1 MKWPAGALGDE
12 AHWGPAMHLRIAPSA
27 MTLLCGAAA
36 LLGVLSCGKAPA
48 PELEPARSA
57 TAAGPAAGPEAAA
70 GSAAGAVTGPGA
82 ATASGSDAATASGP
96 GAASAS
102 GPAASSASE
111 APTSSG
117 SASPA
122 SSADAPVCPP
132 CPCAEVDPEGLATS
146 PSVRDKLTLER
157 VAFSDLP
164 GWDDDRHAEAL
175 PAVLASCAKLD
186 ELGDEAPLGVDGN
199 GGRARHWRSFCKGA
213 RALATGK
220 KGDDAA
226 AKALFEREL
235 IPYAASGRQGR
246 DGKMTGYY
254 VQSLRGSRTRHGKYQ
269 TPMYGRPS
277 DLVVVD
283 LAPFL
288 PDARG
293 RRVWGR
299 LDAKK
304 GAVVPY
310 ATRAEIR
317 RGALRDKKLELL
329 WVDSPIDALFT
340 QIQGS
345 GKVLL
350 DDGSEQWLEFA
361 GKNGRAYRGVGKIL
375 RDLGEPPGTGT
386 MQGIRRYFAAHPD
399 KFDEI
404 ADQNQ
409 SFVFFALSK
418 RPGAIGS
425 QGVVLTPRR
434 SMAVDRAFVAA
445 STPIWV
451 ETRAPDA
458 KGAVKPWRQLLVAQ
472 DTGEGI
478 RGAVRGD
485 IYWGHDAEATDIAG
499 HMGGKGR
506 YWLLL
511 PRGLKVQ

>member
-1 MKWPAGALGDE
+1 MVCARSALFTLGTLAALGALG
-12 AHWGPAMHLRIAPSA
+12 
-27 MTLLCGAAA
+27 
-36 LLGVLSCGKAPA
+36 CGKAPA
-48 PELEPARSA
+48 VQ
-57 TAAGPAAGPEAAA
+57 PAAAAA
-70 GSAAGAVTGPGA
+70 PPVAAA
-82 ATASGSDAATASGP
+82 A
-96 GAASAS
+96 
-102 GPAASSASE
+102 PAA
-111 APTSSG
+111 PPV
-117 SASPA
+117 ASPA
-122 SSADAPVCPP
+122 PAAPVSPAPAAPELSDGPACPP
-132 CPCAEVDPEGLATS
+132 CPCAEVDPEGLSTS

-157 VAFSDLP
+157 ASFSDLP
-164 GWDDDRHAEAL
+164 GWSDDHHAEAL

-186 ELGDEAPLGVDGN
+186 ELADDAPLGVDGN
-199 GGRARHWRSFCKGA
+199 GGRARHWRALCRGA
-213 RALATGK
+213 RAVARRAPK
-220 KGDDAA
+220 DADAA

-235 IPYAASGRQGR
+235 QPYAASGREGR

-254 VQSLRGSRTRHGKYQ
+254 VQALRGSRTKHGRYQ
-269 TPMYGRPS
+269 TPIYGRPA
-277 DLVVVD
+277 DLLVVD

-293 RRVWGR
+293 RRIWGR

-304 GAVVPY
+304 GSVVPY

-317 RGALRDKKLELL
+317 GGALRGQNLELL
-329 WVDSPIDALFT
+329 WVDSHVDALFA

-345 GKVLL
+345 GKVAL
-350 DDGSEQWLEFA
+350 DDGREQWIEFA

-386 MQGIRRYFAAHPD
+386 MQGIRKYFAAHPD

-409 SFVFFALSK
+409 SFVFFGLSK
-418 RPGAIGS
+418 KAGAIGS

-458 KGAVKPWRQLLVAQ
+458 TGAVRPWRQLLVAQ

-485 IYWGHDAEATDIAG
+485 IYWGHDAEATEIAG

-511 PRGLKVQ
+511 PRALKVATQ

>member
-1 MKWPAGALGDE
+1 MLRALPLLLSVFVAALGAAACGKAAAPE
-12 AHWGPAMHLRIAPSA
+12 APSA
-27 MTLLCGAAA
+27 TPPAALPSIAPGAPGAPGAAA
-36 LLGVLSCGKAPA
+36 APCPPAAESPAAPA
-48 PELEPARSA
+48 AES
-57 TAAGPAAGPEAAA
+57 PAA
-70 GSAAGAVTGPGA
+70 
-82 ATASGSDAATASGP
+82 
-96 GAASAS
+96 
-102 GPAASSASE
+102 
-111 APTSSG
+111 
-117 SASPA
+117 PA
-122 SSADAPVCPP
+122 SSADGPVCPP

-157 VAFSDLP
+157 VDFSALP
-164 GWDDDRHAEAL
+164 GWADDRHAEAL
-175 PAVLASCAKLD
+175 PAVLASCHKLD
-186 ELGDEAPLGVDGN
+186 DLADDAPLGVDGN
-199 GGRARHWRSFCKGA
+199 GGRARHWRALCRGA
-213 RALATGK
+213 RKLAA
-220 KGDDAA
+220 GDHAA
-226 AKALFEREL
+226 ARAFFEREL
-235 IPYAASGRQGR
+235 VPYAASGREGR

-254 VQSLRGSRTRHGKYQ
+254 VAALRGSRTKRGRYDV
-269 TPMYGRPS
+269 PVYGRPD
-277 DLVVVD
+277 DLAVVD

-299 LDAKK
+299 FDARK

-310 ATRAEIR
+310 VTRAQIR
-317 RGALRDKKLELL
+317 RGALRGKGLEIL
-329 WVDSPIDALFT
+329 WVDDRVDLLFA

-345 GKVLL
+345 GKVAL
-350 DDGSEQWLEFA
+350 DDGAEQWIEFA
-361 GKNGRAYRGVGKIL
+361 GKNGRAYRGVGRIL

-386 MQGIRRYFAAHPD
+386 MQGIRRYFATHPD

-404 ADQNQ
+404 ADQNE

-418 RPGAIGS
+418 KPGAIGS

-458 KGAVKPWRQLLVAQ
+458 KGVVKPWRQLLVAQ

-485 IYWGHDAEATDIAG
+485 IYWGHDAEATSIAG

-511 PRGLKVQ
+511 PRAVPVPAP

>member
-1 MKWPAGALGDE
+1 MI
-12 AHWGPAMHLRIAPSA
+12 RS
-27 MTLLCGAAA
+27 TTAATTAARAIKGGSLA
-36 LLGVLSCGKAPA
+36 LLMLVAASCGKEPTARRVAPPPTAAPAAAPAAPAAAPAAPATPIAPVASPAPA
-48 PELEPARSA
+48 P
-57 TAAGPAAGPEAAA
+57 TAEG
-70 GSAAGAVTGPGA
+70 
-82 ATASGSDAATASGP
+82 
-96 GAASAS
+96 
-102 GPAASSASE
+102 
-111 APTSSG
+111 
-117 SASPA
+117 
-122 SSADAPVCPP
+122 PVCPP

-146 PSVRDKLTLER
+146 PSVRDQLTLER
-157 VAFSDLP
+157 VDFSALP
-164 GWDDDRHAEAL
+164 GWADDRHAEAL

-186 ELGDEAPLGVDGN
+186 ELADDAPLGVDGN
-199 GGRARHWRSFCKGA
+199 GGRARHWRALCRGA
-213 RALATGK
+213 RKLAA
-220 KGDDAA
+220 GDHAA
-226 AKALFEREL
+226 ARAFFEKEL
-235 IPYAASGRQGR
+235 VPYAASGREGR

-254 VQSLRGSRTRHGKYQ
+254 VAALRGSRKKHGRYQ
-269 TPMYGRPS
+269 VPVYGRPK
-277 DLVVVD
+277 DLAVVD

-299 LDAKK
+299 FDAKK

-310 ATRAEIR
+310 ATRAQIR
-317 RGALRDKKLELL
+317 KGALKNQNLEIL
-329 WVDSPIDALFT
+329 WVDDRVDFLFA

-345 GKVLL
+345 GKVTL
-350 DDGSEQWLEFA
+350 DDGTEQWIEFG
-361 GKNGRAYRGVGKIL
+361 GKNGRAYRVGRIL

-386 MQGIRRYFAAHPD
+386 MQGIRRYFAEHPD

-404 ADQNQ
+404 ADQNE

-418 RPGAIGS
+418 KPGAIGS

-458 KGAVKPWRQLLVAQ
+458 AGKVKPWRQLLVAQ

-485 IYWGHDAEATDIAG
+485 IYWGHDAEATEIAG

-511 PRGLKVQ
+511 PRALKVAAR

>member
-1 MKWPAGALGDE
+1 MVCAHLALFT
-12 AHWGPAMHLRIAPSA
+12 IAA
-27 MTLLCGAAA
+27 LGAAA
-36 LLGVLSCGKAPA
+36 ACGKAPA
-48 PELEPARSA
+48 EPAEAQSP
-57 TAAGPAAGPEAAA
+57 AAAPAVPVAPAAAAPPAPPASVGAAPRCPEAPAPADGPA
-70 GSAAGAVTGPGA
+70 
-82 ATASGSDAATASGP
+82 
-96 GAASAS
+96 
-102 GPAASSASE
+102 
-111 APTSSG
+111 
-117 SASPA
+117 
-122 SSADAPVCPP
+122 CPP

-157 VAFSDLP
+157 VTFAELP
-164 GWDDDRHAEAL
+164 GWNDDHHAEAI

-186 ELGDEAPLGVDGN
+186 ELADDAPLGVDGN
-199 GGRARHWRSFCKGA
+199 GGRARHWRALCRGA
-213 RALATGK
+213 RALA
-220 KGDDAA
+220 KGAGADPGDAAVANAA

-235 IPYAASGRQGR
+235 QPYAASGREGR
-246 DGKMTGYY
+246 DGKMTGYH
-254 VQSLRGSRTRHGKYQ
+254 VQALRGSRTRHGRYQ
-269 TPMYGRPS
+269 APIYGRPA
-277 DLVVVD
+277 DLLVVD

-293 RRVWGR
+293 RRIWGR

-317 RGALRDKKLELL
+317 RGALRGQRLELL
-329 WVDSPIDALFT
+329 WVDDHVDALFA

-345 GKVLL
+345 GKVALE
-350 DDGSEQWLEFA
+350 DGTEQWIEFA
-361 GKNGRAYRGVGKIL
+361 GKNGRAYRGVGRIL

-386 MQGIRRYFAAHPD
+386 MQGIRKYFAAHPG

-404 ADQNQ
+404 ADQNE
-409 SFVFFALSK
+409 SFVFFGLSK
-418 RPGAIGS
+418 KAGAIGS

-451 ETRAPDA
+451 ETRAPDST
-458 KGAVKPWRQLLVAQ
+458 GTVRPWRQLLVAQ

-485 IYWGHDAEATDIAG
+485 IYWGHDAEATEIAG

-511 PRGLKVQ
+511 PRALKVTTQ

>member
-1 MKWPAGALGDE
+1 MVRARLALL
-12 AHWGPAMHLRIAPSA
+12 PI
-27 MTLLCGAAA
+27 AA
-36 LLGVLSCGKAPA
+36 LVATAAVVVLPACGKAP
-48 PELEPARSA
+48 PPEPAKASPPDLA
-57 TAAGPAAGPEAAA
+57 PAA
-70 GSAAGAVTGPGA
+70 
-82 ATASGSDAATASGP
+82 
-96 GAASAS
+96 
-102 GPAASSASE
+102 
-111 APTSSG
+111 APTS
-117 SASPA
+117 P
-122 SSADAPVCPP
+122 APVAEAPGCPEAPEAPEGPACPP
-132 CPCAEVDPEGLATS
+132 CPCAEVDPDGLATS

-157 VAFSDLP
+157 AAFADLP
-164 GWDDDRHAEAL
+164 GWNDDHHAEAL

-186 ELGDEAPLGVDGN
+186 ELADDAPLGVDGN
-199 GGRARHWRSFCKGA
+199 GGRARHWRALCRGA
-213 RALATGK
+213 RAIIQGDA
-220 KGDDAA
+220 KGRDAA

-235 IPYAASGRQGR
+235 QPYAASGREGR

-254 VQSLRGSRTRHGKYQ
+254 VAALRGSRTKHGRYQ
-269 TPMYGRPS
+269 TPIYGRPA
-277 DLVVVD
+277 DLLVVD

-293 RRVWGR
+293 RRIWGR

-304 GAVVPY
+304 GSVVPY

-317 RGALRDKKLELL
+317 RGALRGQHLELL
-329 WVDSPIDALFT
+329 WVDDHVDALFA

-345 GKVLL
+345 GKVAL
-350 DDGSEQWLEFA
+350 DDGSEQWIEFA
-361 GKNGRAYRGVGKIL
+361 GKNGRAYRGVGRIL

-386 MQGIRRYFAAHPD
+386 MQGIRKYFAAHPD

-409 SFVFFALSK
+409 SFVFFGLSK
-418 RPGAIGS
+418 KAGAIGS

-458 KGAVKPWRQLLVAQ
+458 KGTVRPWRQLLVAQ

-485 IYWGHDAEATDIAG
+485 IYWGHDAEATEIAG

-511 PRGLKVQ
+511 PRALKVTTQ

>member
-1 MKWPAGALGDE
+1 MKLPIKPRAPRRLATPLMIGLLGGAL
-12 AHWGPAMHLRIAPSA
+12 AASLM
-27 MTLLCGAAA
+27 GA
-36 LLGVLSCGKAPA
+36 CGKAPEPSSGAAASGAATRSGAGSAVA
-48 PELEPARSA
+48 PSPEPSS
-57 TAAGPAAGPEAAA
+57 TGLAAPAAA
-70 GSAAGAVTGPGA
+70 GAPAPPADGPL
-82 ATASGSDAATASGP
+82 
-96 GAASAS
+96 
-102 GPAASSASE
+102 
-111 APTSSG
+111 
-117 SASPA
+117 
-122 SSADAPVCPP
+122 CPP
-132 CPCAEVDPEGLATS
+132 CPCSEVDPDGLATS

-157 VAFSDLP
+157 AAFSELP
-164 GWDDDRHAEAL
+164 GWDDDHHAEAL
-175 PAVLASCAKLD
+175 PAVLASCDKLD
-186 ELGDEAPLGVDGN
+186 DLADDAPLGVDGN
-199 GGRARHWRSFCKGA
+199 GGRARQWRSFCKGA
-213 RALATGK
+213 RAVPR
-220 KGDDAA
+220 GDDAA

-235 IPYAASGRQGR
+235 VPYAASGREGR

-254 VQSLRGSRTRHGKYQ
+254 VQALRGSRTRRGKYQ
-269 TPMYGRPS
+269 TPIYGRPA
-277 DLVVVD
+277 DLLVVD

-310 ATRAEIR
+310 MTRAEIR
-317 RGALRDKKLELL
+317 RGALRDKGLELL
-329 WVDSPIDALFT
+329 WVDDPLDALFA

-345 GKVLL
+345 GKVTL
-350 DDGSEQWLEFA
+350 DDGSEQWIEFA

-386 MQGIRRYFAAHPD
+386 MQGIRKYFAAHPD
-399 KFDEI
+399 KLDEI

-418 RPGAIGS
+418 KPGAIGS

-451 ETRAPDA
+451 DTRAPDA
-458 KGAVKPWRQLLVAQ
+458 KGAVRPWRQLLVAQ

-511 PRGLKVQ
+511 PRGWKVP